1 MMGDGSGE
9 ARFRDYFA
17 WHEGSS
23 NLNGDST
30 NITDCTLQE
39 ATSQTFT
46 PIEQRQRS
54 FGPSWSTHWFKII
67 VTVPDELEALPAVF
81 QWDMDSE
88 GLVWSTDGIPLQG
101 LTGGRKCDM

>member
-9 ARFRDYFA
+9 
-17 WHEGSS
+17 G
-23 NLNGDST
+23 
-30 NITDCTLQE
+30 NISGTSLHKKDHPIRTATKLTTPIVLLQE
-39 ATSQTFT
+39 ATGQTFT

-67 VTVPDELEALPAVF
+67 VTVPDDLEALPAVF

-88 GLVWSTDGIPLQG
+88 GLVWSTDGTPLQG
-101 LTGGRKCDM
+101 LTGGCKCDM